1 MIYVHI
7 DQNIAMTWRVFR
19 GLSANEEDFTR
30 VNLLKVF
37 LFDRA
42 TGTRFH
48 IHSDVRDNRIILY
61 IPAGMLPPGVYGM
74 DALWIKNAHSFLER
88 HDLDLRCII
97 RSRKDKA
104 FAVTEYQKEAT
115 VFGEDTVKLVCKT
128 TVATYGYDGLS
139 AYEIAVLRGLWNGS
153 EEDWI
158 TEILTIAGKRNG
170 WKAFVNV
177 PFYLND
183 YTPKTLEE
191 AIRSIDPADRIRGQV
206 ITFIDENGEWRI
218 IQFLWGDLSDYE
230 NPENWGEIGSGKE
243 RLRSITVIP
252 DHLDFNNMESQNVE
266 IITEP
271 RNLAWS
277 IAIYGDEYVDPN
289 SGLNITPTSIT
300 WDATEISAKRMEVIS
315 TGEWEAHVSS

>member
-48 IHSDVRDNRIILY
+48 IHSDVRNNRITLY

-74 DALWIKNAHSFLER
+74 DALWIKNADSFPER
-88 HDLDLRCII
+88 HDLNLRCII
-97 RSRKDKA
+97 RSRKDKV
-104 FAVTEYQKEAT
+104 FAITEYEKEAT
-115 VFGEDTVKLVCKT
+115 VWGEDTVKLNCRT

-139 AYEIAVLRGLWNGS
+139 AYEIAILRGLWSGS

-158 TEILTIAGKRNG
+158 KEILTIAGKRNG

-183 YTPKTLEE
+183 YTSKTLEE
-191 AIRSIDPADRIRGQV
+191 AIKSIDPKDRIRGQV
-206 ITFIDENGEWRI
+206 ITFIDENGEWKI
-218 IQFLWGDLSDYE
+218 YQFLWGDLSDYE
-230 NPENWGEIGSGKE
+230 NPDNWGESGIGGGNDK
-243 RLRSITVIP
+243 SIVVMS
-252 DHLDFNNMESQNVE
+252 DRLDFYNMESQNVE
-266 IITEP
+266 IITNP
-271 RNLAWS
+271 KNLAW
-277 IAIYGDEYVDPN
+277 IITIYGD
-289 SGLNITPTSIT
+289 
-300 WDATEISAKRMEVIS
+300 
-315 TGEWEAHVSS
+315 